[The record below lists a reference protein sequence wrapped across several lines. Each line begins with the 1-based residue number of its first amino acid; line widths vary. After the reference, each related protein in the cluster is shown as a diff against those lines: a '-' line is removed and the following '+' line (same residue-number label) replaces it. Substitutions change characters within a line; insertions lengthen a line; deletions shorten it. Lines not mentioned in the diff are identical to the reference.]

1 MLLKIKILPASED
14 TDVEALR
21 DRLIRLVLA
30 DGGVR
35 VSDRTSNSVSFTF
48 RDESKPHP
56 ILRGLVRNFFAEE
69 TDLTEDDYRIDFYE
83 DDGGACDDEEDGEA
97 APSAYADAHG
107 SDAIAQTGASVRGA
121 TAETPSSSDTAAAE
135 PMRSMDSGLS
145 SDISRQISSLNGLFS
160 SGRTTPSSDTESAD
174 GVTSFAKPQERRSD
188 NADTADK
195 LPEVQGKID
204 ALIGGD
210 AFKRLAEEITT
221 IAPQILRSQ
230 SQSVLLAR
238 TYLISIND
246 GCGLS
251 TYLQLFSELISALRL
266 FGSSTPGRVAQ
277 TVAHIAKDGEIDL
290 GRIEN
295 ISVADDSYAVA
306 CIDISE
312 LMNDIRTPSFREML
326 RQLHDKKENIFYFF
340 RIPYVSS
347 EIQNDIRRAIRDVMS
362 VENLA
367 MPPFTQDEIRQWAS
381 SEFAKRNFTLTDDAW
396 DVFLQRITEEKNDG
410 RFYGV
415 DTITKVIQEAIYHK
429 LLANAKASASGTE
442 ITREEIAP
450 ICSGI
455 VAKHISGIDRL
466 DSLVGGGRIKQRV
479 IEIISQIQFATT
491 QESLKTPCIHMKFVG
506 NPGTGKTTVARIIGQ
521 VLKEKGVLRVGGFYE
536 CSGRDLCGRY
546 IGETAP
552 KTAGICRDAYGSVL
566 FIDEAYSLYRGD
578 MSDRD
583 YGREAL
589 DTLIAEMEN
598 HRSDL
603 VVIMAGYTDEMETMM
618 KGNAGLASRVPYTI
632 EFPNF
637 TREELY
643 QIFLSVLG
651 DHIPYTEDLLP
662 AVFRYINDLPQ
673 AVLDAKEF
681 SNARFVR
688 NLFERTLAKAA
699 TRCQLERLDT
709 VQITAG
715 DFNRAICDAE
725 FRFEN
730 MSHSK
735 VIGFR

>member
-1 MLLKIKILPASED
+1 MLVKIKIFPVSED
-14 TDVEALR
+14 TDVEEMR
-21 DRLIRLVLA
+21 DRLIRFVLA
-30 DGGVR
+30 DGGIQVT
-35 VSDRTSNSVSFTF
+35 DRMPNGVSFTF
-48 RDESKPHP
+48 RDENKPHP
-56 ILRGLVRNFFAEE
+56 IVRGLVRKFFAEE
-69 TDLTEDDYRIDFYE
+69 TNLTEDDYRLDFYA
-83 DDGGACDDEEDGEA
+83 DDGAAYDDDEGEEKLSNAHDSDTLAQSGVA
-97 APSAYADAHG
+97 A
-107 SDAIAQTGASVRGA
+107 RGGGM
-121 TAETPSSSDTAAAE
+121 ETPSASDTATVESACSA
-135 PMRSMDSGLS
+135 DSGLS
-145 SDISRQISSLNGLFS
+145 ADISRQISSLNGLFA
-160 SGRTTPSSDTESAD
+160 SGRVASSSDTESAD
-174 GVTSFAKPQERRSD
+174 GVTSFSKPQERRSD
-188 NADTADK
+188 NADTVDK
-195 LPEVQGKID
+195 LPEIQRKIG

-210 AFKRLAEEITT
+210 AFKRLTEEITT

-230 SQSVLLAR
+230 SQGVLVAR

-266 FGSSTPGRVAQ
+266 FGAAAPGRVMQ
-277 TVAHIAKDGEIDL
+277 TVAHIAKDGEVDL

-295 ISVADDSYAVA
+295 MNVADDSYAVA

-312 LMNDIRTPSFREML
+312 LMNDIKTPSFREML
-326 RQLHDKKENIFYFF
+326 RQLHDKTENVFYFF
-340 RIPYVSS
+340 RIPYVSG
-347 EIQNDIRRAIRDVMS
+347 EIQNDILRAIRDVMS
-362 VENLA
+362 VETLS

-381 SEFAKRNFTLTDDAW
+381 SEFAKRDFTLTDDAW

-429 LLANAKASASGTE
+429 LLANAKTSVNSTE
-442 ITREEIAP
+442 ITRDDIAP
-450 ICSGI
+450 ICSG
-455 VAKHISGIDRL
+455 VVVKHISGLDRL

-479 IEIISQIQFATT
+479 IEIISQIQFAMT
-491 QESLKTPCIHMKFVG
+491 QETLKTPCIHMKFVG

-566 FIDEAYSLYRGD
+566 FIDEAYSLFRGD

-603 VVIMAGYTDEMETMM
+603 VVIMAGYTDEMETLM

-643 QIFLSVLG
+643 QIFLSILG

-662 AVFRYINDLPQ
+662 AVFQYINDLPQ